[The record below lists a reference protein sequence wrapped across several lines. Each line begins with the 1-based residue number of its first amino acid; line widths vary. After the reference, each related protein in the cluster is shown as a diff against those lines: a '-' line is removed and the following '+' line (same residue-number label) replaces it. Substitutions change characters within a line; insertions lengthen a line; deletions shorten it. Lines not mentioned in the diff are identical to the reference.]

1 MLSGIIRPPQA
12 AIRLLTH
19 EFEPFR
25 GGAGAYTREIAL
37 AGARGGIPMEV
48 VASDYHR
55 RLDDAGAGF
64 PVVRLRSSGRLTPAG
79 VLGFAA
85 GLFSHRRDFRG
96 APTILLSTGAHMAA
110 ILVHAAGLFWPERT
124 LAFFHGSEA
133 LRLAS
138 HPFWRPLARRL
149 YAKCAGAAVASRYVE
164 GLVRESG
171 LLPGGLPIALAPPA
185 VPSFFA
191 QQPNVPVDDGI
202 LRILTVGRLHPR
214 KGQLELALALGQ
226 MPGELRSRVLYQMA
240 GAGSEAY
247 RRKIEAAC
255 ANGGIRAE
263 FLGQTGDC
271 ALPGLYARC
280 AIYAQASHRAGNSV
294 EGFGISLLEAQFH
307 GCPAVSCRTGGVPEA
322 VRDGETG
329 LLVPENDQP
338 ALTNALARLIADPA
352 LRLALG
358 HAGRV
363 FARGFSWEDSAR
375 ILAKFAS
382 N

>member
-1 MLSGIIRPPQA
+1 
-12 AIRLLTH
+12 
-19 EFEPFR
+19 
-25 GGAGAYTREIAL
+25 
-37 AGARGGIPMEV
+37 
-48 VASDYHR
+48 
-55 RLDDAGAGF
+55 
-64 PVVRLRSSGRLTPAG
+64 
-79 VLGFAA
+79 
-85 GLFSHRRDFRG
+85 
-96 APTILLSTGAHMAA
+96 MAA
-110 ILVHAAGLFWPERT
+110 ILLHAAGLFWPRRT

-149 YAKCAGAAVASRYVE
+149 YARCAGAAVASRYVE
-164 GLVRESG
+164 TLVRESG
-171 LLPGGLPIALAPPA
+171 LLPAGMAIALAPPA

-191 QQPNVPVDDGI
+191 REPPSAPPADGI

-214 KGQLELALALGQ
+214 KGQLEVALALGQ
-226 MPGELRSRVLYQMA
+226 MPAELRSRVLYQMA
-240 GAGSEAY
+240 GAGGEAY
-247 RRKIEAAC
+247 RRKVQAAC

-263 FLGQTGDC
+263 FLGDTDDS

-322 VRDGETG
+322 VREGETA

-338 ALTNALARLIADPA
+338 ALTEALARLIADPA

-358 HAGRV
+358 NAGRA
-363 FARGFSWEDSAR
+363 FARRFSWEDSAR
-375 ILAKFAS
+375 ILAEAAG